1 MFDVTLQASAIDQI
15 MGDDDVRR
23 WLKDRAGDRVPYLG
37 YFRRCT
43 STYNDGSVVEHGV
56 GFGLST
62 INPHDPKETSGIVI
76 KPVTLTP
83 QADILVGGGEEIMS
97 ISFSIGWSKWRFTY
111 QPD

>member
-1 MFDVTLQASAIDQI
+1 MSNITLQASAIDKI
-15 MGDDDVRR
+15 MEDDHVRR
-23 WLKDRAGDRVPYLG
+23 WLKDRTGDRVPYLG
-37 YFRRCT
+37 YFRRFT

-62 INPHDPKETSGIVI
+62 INPNDPKETKGIVV

-83 QADILVGGGEEIMS
+83 DADILVGGGEEIMS
-97 ISFSIGWSKWRFTY
+97 ARFSIGWSKWRFTY